1 MYYIYMFKEYV
12 GEDIM
17 SNSKKKIIIS
27 CMAAGIFLT
36 TSINASAFVNVNE
49 VNTNVNHSA
58 TYAKDKQDVTA
69 PAATQKI
76 DDKYKWNLADV
87 YPNVQAWEKDI
98 EKLEKEYLPKF
109 KDYKGKLND
118 PKKLLEFLKLD
129 DQVSSILDKVYWY
142 AGFKGDLNQGD
153 TEATELKAK
162 AESIYGEYGQ
172 LVTFFTPEL
181 LAQSTD
187 SLKNLVSNPILKDYA
202 HFIDVLI
209 KQKDH
214 SLSTAEENILANV
227 SEFASSPQEIFTKL
241 KDADM
246 KKAVIKDKDGKDL
259 ELTAGV
265 YSNILDGKD
274 RELRKTAFKANG
286 KITEEFQNTF
296 TSVYLA
302 SVKKDIFLAKSRK
315 YKSSLEASLSQ
326 DSIPTEVYENLVK
339 AVNNNMKPLHKY
351 IELRRK
357 VMNVDKVHG
366 YDLYAPL
373 VGNYKLTIPYE
384 EAKTMILD
392 GLKPLGNEYLSIV
405 KKGFDSRWLD
415 VYESKGK
422 TTGGYNLGL
431 NGVHPFILLNYN
443 DSLDAMSTTAHEMG
457 HAVNAVYAGKAQT
470 YRNSNT
476 PTFTAEVA
484 STANEL
490 IMTKYLI
497 KNAKNDDEKLYLLNQ
512 LIENIKGT
520 VYTQVMFSEFEK
532 IAHEKLEAGEPL
544 SAKSLNKIYGDLQVK
559 YNGDSY
565 MLDEESSVGWAK
577 VPHFYTN
584 FYVYKYATSMA
595 ASNEIVKNILDG
607 KDKNAVNNYL
617 DFLKSGSSIYPV
629 DALKKVGVDPTKTTS
644 IDNLL
649 TEFGQYV
656 DQMETILKK
665 QGKIK

>member
-1 MYYIYMFKEYV
+1 ML
-12 GEDIM
+12 
-17 SNSKKKIIIS
+17 NSKKKIIIS

-36 TSINASAFVNVNE
+36 TSINASALVNVNG
-49 VNTNVNHSA
+49 VDTNARHSA
-58 TYAKDKQDVTA
+58 IYAKDKQYEPTPA
-69 PAATQKI
+69 PATPQKI
-76 DDKYKWNLADV
+76 DDKYKWNLADI
-87 YPNVQAWEKDI
+87 YANLQAWEKDI
-98 EKLEKEYLPKF
+98 EKLEKECFPKF

-129 DQVSSILDKVYWY
+129 DQASSIINKVYWY
-142 AGFKGDLNQGD
+142 AGFKCDLDQGD

-181 LAQSTD
+181 LAQTTD
-187 SLKNLVSNPILKDYA
+187 SLKTLVSNPILKDYA

-209 KQKDH
+209 KQKAH
-214 SLSTAEENILANV
+214 TLSTAEEDILANA
-227 SEFASSPQEIFTKL
+227 SEFASSPEEIFTKL
-241 KDADM
+241 KNSDM

-259 ELTAGV
+259 VLTPVAL
-265 YSNILDGKD
+265 SKILDGKD
-274 RELRKTAFKANG
+274 RELRKTAFQANG
-286 KITEEFQNTF
+286 KSQEDFQNTF
-296 TSVYLA
+296 TSIYLS

-315 YKSSLEASLSQ
+315 YNSSLEASLTQ

-357 VMNVDKVHG
+357 VLNVDKVHG
-366 YDLYAPL
+366 YDLSVPL
-373 VGNYKLTIPYE
+373 VADYELKIPYE

-392 GLKPLGNEYLSIV
+392 GLKPLGNDYLSIV
-405 KKGFDSRWLD
+405 KEGFDNRWID

-431 NGVHPFILLNYN
+431 NDVHPFILLNYN

-457 HAVNAVYAGKAQT
+457 HAVNAVYAQKAQAF
-470 YRNSNT
+470 RNSDT
-476 PTFTAEVA
+476 PIFTAEVA

-490 IMTKYLI
+490 LITKYQI

-512 LIENIKGT
+512 LVDNIKNT

-544 SAKSLNKIYGDLQVK
+544 SAKSLGKIYGDLQIK
-559 YNGDSY
+559 YHGDSY
-565 MLDEESSVGWAK
+565 VLDEVSSVSWAK
-577 VPHFYTN
+577 VSHFYRN

-607 KDKNAVNNYL
+607 KDKNATENYFN
-617 DFLKSGSSIYPV
+617 FLKTGSSEYPV
-629 DALKKVGVDPTKTTS
+629 DALKKAGVDPTKTTS